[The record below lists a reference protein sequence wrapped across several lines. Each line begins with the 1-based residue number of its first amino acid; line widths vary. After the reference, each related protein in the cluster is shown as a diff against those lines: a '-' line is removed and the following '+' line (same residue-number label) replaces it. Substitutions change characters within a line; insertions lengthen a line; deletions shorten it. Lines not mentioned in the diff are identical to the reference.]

1 MTFRSW
7 QFGIKIYRGF
17 SPKNKNRRVTT
28 MEEEVK
34 LSETIQK
41 DVTCK
46 QCAAKLTFKPGTS
59 SLKCEYCGTEN
70 EIMVEEKPIEEIDF
84 EKFITEKYNSV
95 PKQEIKTV
103 RCEGCGAHTSFDPNV
118 VSELCPFCG
127 SVLVV
132 KESESES
139 IVKPG
144 SLLPFGIDAK
154 KAFGVFQ
161 TWLKKLWF
169 APNDLMKYAAQQEKL
184 KGMYIPYWTY
194 DSNTYSRYSGERGD
208 DYQATE
214 SYTTTENGKTV
225 SKTRTVTK
233 TRWHSVSGNV
243 SNVFDD
249 VLVLASKSLPKK
261 YTEKL
266 EPWDLDKLVNYD
278 EQFLSGFRTETY
290 QVDMKDGFTEA
301 KTKME
306 PVIRNT
312 VCKDIGGDHQ
322 RISTLST
329 TYNDVT
335 FKHVLLPVWIS
346 AYRYH
351 DKIYRFLVNGRTG
364 EVQGER
370 PYSWIKIT
378 LAVLAGIII
387 IGGAIWLINYYNK

>member
-1 MTFRSW
+1 
-7 QFGIKIYRGF
+7 
-17 SPKNKNRRVTT
+17 

-34 LSETIQK
+34 LSETTQK

-70 EIMVEEKPIEEIDF
+70 EIVVEEKPIEEIDF
-84 EKFITEKYNSV
+84 EKFISEKYNSV

-103 RCEGCGAHTSFDPNV
+103 RCEGCGAQTTFDPNV

-132 KESESES
+132 KESESQS

-154 KAFGVFQ
+154 KAFAVFQ

-194 DSNTYSRYSGERGD
+194 DSNTYSRYTGERGD
-208 DYQATE
+208 DYQTTE
-214 SYTTTENGKTV
+214 SYTTTENGQTV
-225 SKTRTVTK
+225 TKTRTVTR
-233 TRWHSVSGNV
+233 TRWHSVSGSV

-266 EPWDLDKLVNYD
+266 EPWDLDKLVGYD

-322 RISTLST
+322 RISTLNT

-346 AYRYH
+346 AYRYR
-351 DKIYRFLVNGRTG
+351 DKVYRFLVNGRTG

-378 LAVLAGIII
+378 LTVIAGIII
-387 IGGAIWLINYYNK
+387 IGGAIWLINKYA

>member
-1 MTFRSW
+1 
-7 QFGIKIYRGF
+7 
-17 SPKNKNRRVTT
+17 

-34 LSETIQK
+34 LSTTNQSE
-41 DVTCK
+41 VTCK
-46 QCAAKLTFKPGTS
+46 QCAAKLTFAPGTT
-59 SLKCEYCGTEN
+59 SLKCEYCGAEN
-70 EIMVEEKPIEEIDF
+70 EIEIKTDAVEEIDF
-84 EKFITEKYNSV
+84 EKFLNEKYSSV
-95 PKQEIKTV
+95 QKQEISTV
-103 RCEGCGAHTSFDPNV
+103 RCNSCGAQTTFDKNV
-118 VSELCPFCG
+118 VSDLCPFCG

-132 KESESES
+132 KDPITQS

-144 SLLPFGIDAK
+144 SLLPFKIDTN
-154 KAFGVFQ
+154 KAFVQFQ

-169 APNDLMKYAAQQEKL
+169 APSDLKKFATQQEKL

-194 DSNTYSRYSGERGD
+194 DSNTSSRYTGQRGTN
-208 DYQATE
+208 YQTTE

-233 TRWHSVSGNV
+233 IRWTNVSGNV

-266 EPWDLDKLVNYD
+266 EPWDLDQLVNYD
-278 EQFLSGFRTETY
+278 EKFLSGFRTETY

-306 PVIRNT
+306 PVIRNS
-312 VCKDIGGDHQ
+312 VNHDIGGDHQ
-322 RISTLST
+322 RITTLST
-329 TYNDVT
+329 TYNDVS

-346 AYRYH
+346 AYKYN
-351 DKIYRFLVNGRTG
+351 DKVFRFLVNGRTG

-370 PYSWIKIT
+370 PWSWIKIT
-378 LAVLAGIII
+378 LAVLAGLAI
-387 IGGAIWLINYYNK
+387 IGGIIWLIYTYKQ